1 MAHDTKLLV
10 IGNSL
15 KNCLI
20 MTNLLL
26 DTCVW
31 LDLAKSRSEKL
42 LDFLEYY
49 VEENLVNLLVPEI
62 VLTEFERN
70 KDRIINDNVKA
81 LGNQIDK
88 ITDIIIAHESKDV
101 RDEMTIRLTDLKH
114 KIPRIS
120 ESISSSVEKIEKL
133 FSTAEIL
140 YANNE
145 IKLKA
150 VDRGM
155 NKVAPFHLSKNS
167 IADAI
172 ILEIFID
179 YKINNNNFPLMFI
192 THNKSDFSTKNGNQ
206 KFPHEDFEDLFD
218 SINIYY
224 FINLAEALN
233 TIDPEIFAKTKF
245 EGDWKLE
252 ARGLSQLLEVE
263 QELEQKIW
271 YNRHAIRAEKIKN
284 GSVKIIERD
293 EYTIRL
299 ANSTIVREIWEGA
312 LQSAEKIENKFGK
325 ENLEFDDFDWG
336 FINGKLSAI
345 RFALGEEWDLL
356 DT

>member
-1 MAHDTKLLV
+1 
-10 IGNSL
+10 
-15 KNCLI
+15 

-49 VEENLVNLLVPEI
+49 VEEKLANLLIPDI
-62 VLTEFERN
+62 VFSEFERN
-70 KDRIINDNVKA
+70 KDKIINDNAKGLA
-81 LGNQIDK
+81 AQIDK
-88 ITDIIIAHESKDV
+88 INDIIIEHESKNV
-101 RDEMTIRLTDLKH
+101 RDEMIIRLTDLKH
-114 KIPRIS
+114 KIPRIT
-120 ESISSSVEKIEKL
+120 ESISNSVEKIENL
-133 FSTAEIL
+133 FSKAQIIPTT
-140 YANNE
+140 NE

-150 VDRGM
+150 VERGL
-155 NKVAPFHLSKNS
+155 NKIAPFHLSKNS

-179 YKINNNNFPLMFI
+179 YKINNTDLPLMFV

-206 KFPHEDFEDLFD
+206 KFPHEDFGDLFD
-218 SINIYY
+218 STNVHY

-233 TIDPEIFAKTKF
+233 TIDSEVFSKTKF
-245 EGDWKLE
+245 EGDWMLE
-252 ARGLSQLLEVE
+252 ARSLSKLMEAE

-271 YNRHAIRAEKIKN
+271 YNRHMIRAEKIKN
-284 GSVKIIERD
+284 GSIKIIEKS
-293 EYTIRL
+293 EFSIR
-299 ANSTIVREIWEGA
+299 NSQSTIVKEIWEGA
-312 LQSAEKIENKFGK
+312 LKSAKKIEEKFGK
-325 ENLEFDDFDWG
+325 ENLIFDDFEWG

-345 RFALGEEWDLL
+345 RYAIGEDWDFL